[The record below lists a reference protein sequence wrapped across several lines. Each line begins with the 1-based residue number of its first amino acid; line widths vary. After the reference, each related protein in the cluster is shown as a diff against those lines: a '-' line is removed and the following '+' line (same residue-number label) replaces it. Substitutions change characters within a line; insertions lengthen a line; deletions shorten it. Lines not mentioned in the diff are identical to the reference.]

1 MVILRNAHHWPQDKH
16 PHIHSFT
23 HTHTHSDLHCITVI
37 AWYFHLASFWNDN
50 PLQATLAVNSS
61 VLPGCDSSG
70 NTDIKQC
77 YVQYRSLGAIIAPL
91 VSLGWFPAPSLWPL
105 LWCFPWA
112 RLFARIE
119 PPSLLGSPETSRSST
134 LEFSSQNL
142 KNKQD
147 VAEQSLMLH
156 FFLFNLSYF

>member
-1 MVILRNAHHWPQDKH
+1 MLITDHRINTPTYTHLHTR
-16 PHIHSFT
+16 T
-23 HTHTHSDLHCITVI
+23 HTLTCIASRWLPDIFILHLSGMTTLSKQHSLSTVQS
-37 AWYFHLASFWNDN
+37 FLA
-50 PLQATLAVNSS
+50 ATAQE
-61 VLPGCDSSG
+61 
-70 NTDIKQC
+70 TDIKQC

>member
-1 MVILRNAHHWPQDKH
+1 MLITDHRINTPTYTHLHTR
-16 PHIHSFT
+16 T
-23 HTHTHSDLHCITVI
+23 HTLTCIASRWLPDIFILHLSGMTT
-37 AWYFHLASFWNDN
+37 

-61 VLPGCDSSG
+61 VLPGCHSSG

-105 LWCFPWA
+105 LWCCPWA

-147 VAEQSLMLH
+147 VAEQSLMLL